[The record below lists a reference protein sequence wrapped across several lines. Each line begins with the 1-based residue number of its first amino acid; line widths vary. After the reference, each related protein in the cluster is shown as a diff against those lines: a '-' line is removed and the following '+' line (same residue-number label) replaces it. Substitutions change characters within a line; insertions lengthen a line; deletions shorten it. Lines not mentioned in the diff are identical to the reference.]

1 MLKYKNFG
9 RKSLTELVE
18 KLDEM
23 GISFGMDVD
32 KYLKLEVSK
41 IMRHRKKKKLG
52 VNLRIGNLC
61 NESR

>member
-23 GISFGMDVD
+23 GINFGMDVD
-32 KYLKLEVSK
+32 KYLKLESIIIYETPEK
-41 IMRHRKKKKLG
+41 RTKAW
-52 VNLRIGNLC
+52 
-61 NESR
+61 SQSSS